1 MVVGWILRDIIY
13 VSLLGL
19 EFERFYMAVNEAV
32 TNSLLEMTDDRC
44 SALRKWISNLEHH
57 SAVKTF
63 TGPFTEESCDL
74 ENILKVYANIL
85 EASETAKGAFQI
97 LIMYHCME
105 TFVHTIITV
114 YTLVQL
120 ASIEVRNMYAASTL
134 FVWILKNFMYET
146 VLSVESERFY
156 MAVNDAVVNSL
167 AQITNDKCSEQ
178 ERRMYKNICRMSRVS
193 NKFEVC
199 NLFGL
204 DATMPRKLLSLIATY
219 TIVLLQ
225 FIFL

>member
-1 MVVGWILRDIIY
+1 
-13 VSLLGL
+13 
-19 EFERFYMAVNEAV
+19 
-32 TNSLLEMTDDRC
+32 MT
-44 SALRKWISNLEHH
+44 
-57 SAVKTF
+57 
-63 TGPFTEESCDL
+63 
-74 ENILKVYANIL
+74 
-85 EASETAKGAFQI
+85 
-97 LIMYHCME
+97 
-105 TFVHTIITV
+105 
-114 YTLVQL
+114 
-120 ASIEVRNMYAASTL
+120 AASTL
-134 FVWILKNFMYET
+134 IVWILKNFMYET
-146 VLSVESERFY
+146 VLSVEFERFH